1 MHKHEHGCEHHHG
14 ADVSPKTIVY
24 LLWSFIINIVLSAVE
39 LVAGIVGGSVALIG
53 DALHN
58 TSDAFSILIAI
69 LAYKIGL
76 KKANKHFTYGFKRA
90 ETIGAFVNL
99 ILLFVSAGYL
109 LIEGITKLVKPEQIN
124 GQLIIYVSVLALIID
139 ALTAKLS
146 HQHSHH
152 NTNIKMLFLH
162 NLADAFGSL
171 GVIISGFCVIY
182 FNWYFVDGIV
192 ALLIAGYM
200 IFHAVSAFPKI
211 VKLLMNATPD
221 NIDIEKIKQKILRIK
236 NIKDVHHIHLW
247 NVSEGVVSLEC
258 HVVSNDIGAAAKVQ
272 KLLAEKFD
280 IKHSNVQIE
289 NDCNNCQKCCL

>member
-1 MHKHEHGCEHHHG
+1 MHKHEHDCKHHHSAG
-14 ADVSPKTIVY
+14 VSPKTIVY

-58 TSDAFSILIAI
+58 TSDALSILIAI

-76 KKANKHFTYGFKRA
+76 KKANKHFTYGFRRA

-109 LIEGITKLVKPEQIN
+109 LVEGIGKLIKPEQIN

-152 NTNIKMLFLH
+152 NTNMKMLFLH

-171 GVIISGFCVIY
+171 GVIVSGLCVVY

-200 IFHAVSAFPKI
+200 IFHAATAFPK
-211 VKLLMNATPD
+211 VVRLLMNAAPEGVD
-221 NIDIEKIKQKILRIK
+221 ADEIKREILKLR

-247 NVSEGVVSLEC
+247 NVNEGVVSFEC
-258 HVVSNDIGAAAKVQ
+258 HVVSDDIGVVAKVQ
-272 KLLAEKFD
+272 KLLAKKFD
-280 IKHSNVQIE
+280 IKHSNIQIE
-289 NDCNNCQKCCL
+289 SDCDNCKKCCL